1 MNDKRL
7 PWTSGAPLRIRVESY
22 VGYKMVKYIRSL
34 EWIADYGTAGDGM
47 GGTREDSGYQ
57 AINARI

>member
-1 MNDKRL
+1 MPEFDFPFWLRAVV
-7 PWTSGAPLRIRVESY
+7 GRHPLS
-22 VGYKMVKYIRSL
+22 KF
-34 EWIADYGTAGDGM
+34 GDGM